1 MKSLYVKSLYV
12 NLYFVPVL
20 RTDSYT
26 TEDIVFEWN
35 ATDVSVGTE
44 EMAQFGYKGAKLSS
58 DTDVFTTGN
67 QCFFLH
73 SIQLSTPHPSPSLL
87 PDPSS
92 LPQFLRSSGA
102 MAPAFIYLA
111 IFSKLFYHYDH
122 KQRAST

>member
-44 EMAQFGYKGAKLSS
+44 EMAQFEYKGAKLSS
-58 DTDVFTTGN
+58 DIDVFTTGN
-67 QCFFLH
+67 KCFFLH
-73 SIQLSTPHPSPSLL
+73 SIHAALNSPPLPLSSSRPVLSPPILTFIRSLGSCVHLSCNIFKAILQL
-87 PDPSS
+87 
-92 LPQFLRSSGA
+92 
-102 MAPAFIYLA
+102 
-111 IFSKLFYHYDH
+111 
-122 KQRAST
+122 